1 MKILREG
8 DRGTAL
14 AEGRG
19 QVEVVYRYRP
29 VTLEETGVT
38 VDDVLVG
45 VDPETDEILTI
56 PAQSTPKLKAAR
68 EGRKD
73 AVLSVRMP
81 RELEDVLNLI
91 AEHFGTEPGQFAP
104 AVIRYYLARA
114 AADPA
119 TARRLGR
126 LSRMPLATGDRRRN
140 LRLRLRPALHARLG
154 HLAES
159 GEEVTMSDLVRG
171 AIVAAKQD
179 ILEGRSS
186 RRASELGAVA
196 IAV

>member
-19 QVEVVYRYRP
+19 EVEVVYRYRH
-29 VTLEETGVT
+29 VTLEQTGVT
-38 VDDVLVG
+38 VSDVLVG

-91 AEHFGTEPGQFAP
+91 AEHFGTDPGQFTP

-114 AADPA
+114 AGDAA
-119 TARRLGR
+119 TARRLSR
-126 LSRMPLATGDRRRN
+126 LSRTSLATGDRRGN
-140 LRLRLRPALHARLG
+140 LRLRLRPALHVRLG
-154 HLAES
+154 RLAE
-159 GEEVTMSDLVRG
+159 GDDGITMSDLVRG

-186 RRASELGAVA
+186 RRIRELQAVA